1 MIDYQSAADRLGVD
15 VAAVKA
21 IAEVES
27 SGQGFQNGLPIIR
40 LEAHWFG
47 KLTGYRYNE
56 SHPHISCMAWTPSLA
71 ARNQGEA
78 WQQFEGAAALDES
91 AAIQATSWGAYQLM
105 GFHWR
110 TLGYASPQ
118 AMREA
123 MGTDEGQLDAF
134 VRFVKADPVLVD
146 SLKRRDWEAF
156 AGRYN
161 GHGQIPLY
169 ASRMAAAYHKH
180 KSGVGRILR
189 RGDKGEDVAELQRAL
204 GVTADGDFGPATEAA
219 VRAFQSSL
227 GVIADGIVGPVTVRA
242 MKKDAA

>member
-1 MIDYQSAADRLGVD
+1 MIDYQSAADRIGVE

-27 SGQGFQNGLPIIR
+27 SGRGFQNGRPIIR
-40 LEAHWFG
+40 LEAHHFG
-47 KLTGYRYNE
+47 NLTGYRYNE
-56 SHPHISCMAWTPSLA
+56 SHPHISCQAWTPSLA

-78 WQQFEGAAALDES
+78 WVQFEEAAALDES
-91 AAIQATSWGAYQLM
+91 AAIQSTSWGAYQLM

-134 VRFVKADPVLVD
+134 VRFVKADAVLTD
-146 SLKRRDWEAF
+146 ALRRHDWSAF
-156 AGRYN
+156 AARYN
-161 GHGQIPLY
+161 GLGQIDHY
-169 ASRMAAAYHKH
+169 AGLMAAAYERHR
-180 KSGVGRILR
+180 SGGRILR
-189 RGDKGEDVAELQRAL
+189 RGDRGADVAEMQRAL
-204 GVTADGDFGPATEAA
+204 GITADGDFGPATETA
-219 VRAFQSSL
+219 VKAFQARL

-242 MKKDAA
+242 MKEAA